1 MEREREY
8 IILLGYLSAEI
19 CGNLTKDR
27 VEILRLVV
35 LMFIEPVIVLDAP
48 INQLVAERLNGQP
61 VLFRDCSV
69 KLEEQLQMA
78 EELSESFN
86 LLARSVG
93 AEMNLEEL
101 RNSIQSETN
110 RQISIW
116 SILPVR
122 CL

>member
-1 MEREREY
+1 VEREREY